1 MPLSFSE
8 KNMTTGSRNLFS
20 MLLGFAA
27 FCHPLAYAESKSIA
41 LSPEVFALIEDPS
54 ETGSYAVSSYTSNL
68 SAASYKSAI
77 VYQPQ
82 GAGPFPATTLTPGF
96 TNSKEDIAWLGQ
108 QLASHGIITIVFTPS
123 NPYSLDTKI
132 WAAGHVAAIET
143 LKKENKRSNSPLA
156 GRVDV
161 SSLGIMGYS
170 FGGAGAVIAANQ
182 LKDEIKAVVTLNA
195 YRPIAPS
202 TNVPYL
208 FIAGNKDNVAIASTV
223 SRVFSSMSNAAP
235 RAFAN
240 INGLDHYGTL
250 SKRPSKHRE
259 ISRIAIAWSKVFLA
273 EDLSYMTFIDGPE
286 SDQLVQAGSVFAR
299 PGDYVFVGAE

>member
-1 MPLSFSE
+1 
-8 KNMTTGSRNLFS
+8 MTTSSRGLFS
-20 MLLGFAA
+20 IILGFAA
-27 FCHPLAYAESKSIA
+27 LCQTSLFAESKSVA
-41 LSPEVFALIEDPS
+41 LSHEVFALIEDPS
-54 ETGSYAVSSYTSNL
+54 ETGSLKVSSYTGNL
-68 SAASYKSAI
+68 TAASYKSAI
-77 VYQPQ
+77 VYQPE
-82 GAGPFPATTLTPGF
+82 GDGPFPATTLTPGF
-96 TNSKEDIAWLGQ
+96 TNNKEDIAWLGQ

-143 LKKENKRSNSPLA
+143 LKKENLRSGSPLQ
-156 GRVDV
+156 GKVDNQK
-161 SSLGIMGYS
+161 LGIMGYS

-223 SRVFSSMSNAAP
+223 NRVFSSMTNSAP

-250 SKRPSKHRE
+250 VKRASKHKE
-259 ISRIAIAWSKVFLA
+259 ISRMAIAWAKIFLG
-273 EDLSYMTFIDGPE
+273 EDLSYMTYVDGPE
-286 SDQLVQAGSVFAR
+286 IDQIVQAGSVFAK
-299 PGDYVFVGAE
+299 PSDYIFIGN